1 MAFGSIEHQAIEKWW
16 RTYGRSWH
24 KTRVLASLKGWD
36 LEDVH
41 QEILLSA
48 ITKSKGKSAFDP
60 ARCDVAGWASVV
72 GRSRILHLLERRT
85 ADTPLS
91 AMVREREDGSP
102 LEIEPKAMEWGS
114 DPKSDLGS
122 VVPRSEIRA
131 SLGLDPLFEEDEADR
146 CEAEG
151 LEPIADLFDIF

>member
-1 MAFGSIEHQAIEKWW
+1 MAFGNLEHQAIEKWW
-16 RTYGRSWH
+16 RSYGRSWH
-24 KTRVLASLKGWD
+24 KTRVLANLRGWD
-36 LEDVH
+36 LEDVK
-41 QEILLSA
+41 QEVLLSA
-48 ITKSKGKSAFDP
+48 LTKSQGKSAYDP

-85 ADTPLS
+85 ADLPLS
-91 AMVREREDGSP
+91 SMTKEREDGSP
-102 LEIEPKAMEWGS
+102 IEIEPRMVEWL

-131 SLGLDPLFEEDEADR
+131 SLGLDPLFDEDEADR

-151 LEPIADLFDIF
+151 LDALSEIFDIF

>member
-1 MAFGSIEHQAIEKWW
+1 MAFGSIEHAAIERWW
-16 RTYGRSWH
+16 RSYGRSWH
-24 KTRVLASLKGWD
+24 KTRVLAQSKGWD

-41 QEILLSA
+41 QEVLLSA
-48 ITKSKGKSAFDP
+48 LTKSQGKSAYDP
-60 ARCDVAGWASVV
+60 SRCDVAGWASVV

-85 ADTPLS
+85 ADLPLS
-91 AMVREREDGSP
+91 AMVRERDDGSTV
-102 LEIEPKAMEWGS
+102 EIEPQAMAWL

-131 SLGLDPLFEEDEADR
+131 SLGLDPEFDQDEQDR

-151 LEPIADLFDIF
+151 LDALSEIFDIF